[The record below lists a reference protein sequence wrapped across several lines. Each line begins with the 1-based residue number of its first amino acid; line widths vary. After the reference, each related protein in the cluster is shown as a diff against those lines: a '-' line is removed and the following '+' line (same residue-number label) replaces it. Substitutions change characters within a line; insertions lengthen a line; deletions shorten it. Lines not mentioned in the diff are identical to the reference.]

1 LAPVAR
7 RSSSTAD
14 AAPTRRTDN
23 DALRWRRPVAY
34 AVITAVLAVVGIV
47 PLVLDRDSFPI
58 STYPMFSTRRSTAE
72 TVDTAVAVDAD
83 GTVRRLGPQRIA
95 GTDEIILATATVSGA
110 INAGTV
116 DQLCTEIADRVAG
129 DGPDTA
135 VGVEVV
141 TERFDAIRWYRGD
154 HMPIDRVVHATCP
167 VPGRPA

>member
-1 LAPVAR
+1 MKPV
-7 RSSSTAD
+7 D
-14 AAPTRRTDN
+14 G
-23 DALRWRRPVAY
+23 DALRWRRPLAY
-34 AVITAVLAVVGIV
+34 AVIAAVLGVVGIV

-83 GTVRRLGPQRIA
+83 GTVRRLGPQRIG

-116 DQLCTEIADRVAG
+116 DQLCLEIAGRVAG
-129 DGPDTA
+129 NGPDTA
-135 VGVEVV
+135 VSVEVV
-141 TERFDAIRWYRGD
+141 TERLDALRWYRGD
-154 HMPIDRVVHATCP
+154 HTPIDRVVHAMCP